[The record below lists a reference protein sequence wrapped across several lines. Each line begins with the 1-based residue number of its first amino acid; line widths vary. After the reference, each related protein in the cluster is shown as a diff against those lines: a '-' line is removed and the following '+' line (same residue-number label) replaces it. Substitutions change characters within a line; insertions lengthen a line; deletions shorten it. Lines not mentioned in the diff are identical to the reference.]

1 MKRVLN
7 SFFHVADDAASL
19 SLVVIVLDVLH
30 GRAGKHSLGS
40 LHGAASRA
48 DVYHADWARRSVQ
61 KSNDPDRFAAL
72 IRAQGVIR
80 CRKTGMR
87 GFRCVTGHCERA
99 TGIQVQP

>member
-1 MKRVLN
+1 MLDP
-7 SFFHVADDAASL
+7 SFDVADDAASF
-19 SLVVIVLDVLH
+19 SLIVIGRYVLH

-48 DVYHADWARRSVQ
+48 DVYRADWARRSVQ

-72 IRAQGVIR
+72 IRAQAVIR